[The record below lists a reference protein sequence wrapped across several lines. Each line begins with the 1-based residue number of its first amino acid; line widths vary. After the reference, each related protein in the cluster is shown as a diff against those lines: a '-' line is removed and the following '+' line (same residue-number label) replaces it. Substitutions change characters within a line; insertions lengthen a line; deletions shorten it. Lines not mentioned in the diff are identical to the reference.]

1 MPKHLPSLTT
11 LSICECSHL
20 ETSLP
25 TAPAIREL
33 ELTHCNDFLLKELPP
48 TLHKLKIE
56 GFNNLESLP
65 EGAMEHNHCLE
76 ELIISDCPML
86 KSLPR
91 GGLLTSLKKLDI
103 FKCIGLEFPVYLPL
117 RDCSKSIAVILSHH
131 FR

>member
-1 MPKHLPSLTT
+1 MNVT
-11 LSICECSHL
+11 HL

-33 ELTHCNDFLLKELPP
+33 ELTYCNDFLLKELPP
-48 TLHKLKIE
+48 TLHQLKIE

-65 EGAMEHNHCLE
+65 EGAMDHNHSLE

-91 GGLLTSLKKLDI
+91 GGLLTSLKSLISSNVSD
-103 FKCIGLEFPVYLPL
+103 
-117 RDCSKSIAVILSHH
+117 
-131 FR
+131 